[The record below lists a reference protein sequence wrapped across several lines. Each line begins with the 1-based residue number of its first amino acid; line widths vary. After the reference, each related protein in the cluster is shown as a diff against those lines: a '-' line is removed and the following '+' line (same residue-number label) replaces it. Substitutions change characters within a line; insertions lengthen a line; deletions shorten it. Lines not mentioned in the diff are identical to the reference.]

1 MDSEKFIGG
10 FLLADK
16 IQFEHLE
23 QIETDTEQGILERIG
38 RFCCTLHCEKGG
50 CLYSECPVW
59 IIERLIA
66 CEPLGVC
73 TVCDEPVVV
82 SLQGAIDHYQDPNM
96 RIYCCEDCR
105 SALEG
110 DFDDT
115 ED

>member
-1 MDSEKFIGG
+1 MTTPEVI
-10 FLLADK
+10 
-16 IQFEHLE
+16 
-23 QIETDTEQGILERIG
+23 ERIG
-38 RFCCTLHCEKGG
+38 RFCSTLHCEKGG

-73 TVCDEPVVV
+73 AVCDEPIVV
-82 SLQGAIDHYQDPNM
+82 SLQEAIDHYHDPNV

-110 DFDDT
+110 DPDCE
-115 ED
+115 EDEDG